1 MVVGGFT
8 EGWGER
14 EGELEDDLA
23 AGGGLVEGSEVDG
36 FAEEVEVVEEE
47 VVVAGDALRWGCF

>member
-1 MVVGGFT
+1 MVGGFT

>member
-1 MVVGGFT
+1 MEGFT

-36 FAEEVEVVEEE
+36 FAEVIEDEEVEEE
-47 VVVAGDALRWGCF
+47 VVVVGDALRWGCF